1 MNSER
6 LFRTLDVFLPSS
18 YLSLRLPL
26 RHRTPWIL
34 ILEVGFPLYLAFTW
48 LNTEICPIGLPKVC
62 SVNHSVLNV
71 SGVFRNKNSSAYSSP
86 KLRSACEIGCA
97 CADLM
102 HAIGLASSLLIS
114 HVVNKEEIE
123 FKAGNNPMS
132 EVICTVSWKDSQLE
146 WNQRGGRVSRAGYL
160 PFLICFLVV
169 PDVIMNTLL
178 ITSNY
183 CMLLCK
189 FRSNYLYLCSRK
201 FWFPFMWFS
210 SFLAGGPANTY
221 EF

>member
-1 MNSER
+1 MNSEH

-34 ILEVGFPLYLAFTW
+34 ILEVGFSLYLAFTW

-71 SGVFRNKNSSAYSSP
+71 SGVFRNKNSSAYSSL

-102 HAIGLASSLLIS
+102 HAIGLASSWLIS

-146 WNQRGGRVSRAGYL
+146 WNLKRWQSQPCWVFTVSYL
-160 PFLICFLVV
+160 F
-169 PDVIMNTLL
+169 
-178 ITSNY
+178 S
-183 CMLLCK
+183 
-189 FRSNYLYLCSRK
+189 RCSRCNNEYITHY
-201 FWFPFMWFS
+201 FQLLHVVM
-210 SFLAGGPANTY
+210 
-221 EF
+221 

>member
-1 MNSER
+1 MGALLINSEYF
-6 LFRTLDVFLPSS
+6 FRILGVFLPSS
-18 YLSLRLPL
+18 YLSLRLLL

-48 LNTEICPIGLPKVC
+48 LSAEVCPIGLPKVC
-62 SVNHSVLNV
+62 SVNHSVWKD

-102 HAIGLASSLLIS
+102 HAIGLASSWLIS
-114 HVVNKEEIE
+114 HAVNKEEIE

-146 WNQRGGRVSRAGYL
+146 RNLKRWRSQPCWIFTVSYL
-160 PFLICFLVV
+160 LSRCSLCNNEYITHYFQLLHVV
-169 PDVIMNTLL
+169 M
-178 ITSNY
+178 
-183 CMLLCK
+183 
-189 FRSNYLYLCSRK
+189 
-201 FWFPFMWFS
+201 
-210 SFLAGGPANTY
+210 
-221 EF
+221 